1 MLNPVDGKGVSFAE
15 PKLLDSSI
23 PDDELILE
31 ALQDFRNDLKEYQLA
46 IGNTTED
53 LKRQDTLSESNVG
66 NLVTDSMRTCYWN
79 DTIISYEVNSNIR

>member
-1 MLNPVDGKGVSFAE
+1 MLNPVDGKGISFAE

-23 PDDELILE
+23 PEDETILE
-31 ALQDFRNDLKEYQLA
+31 ALHEFHNDLKEYQVV

-53 LKRQDTLSESNVG
+53 LTRQDTPSESNVG